1 MCTCCGLLNIF
12 WRFSRLRSLLR
23 WWLDTRW
30 LLVGRRGLLFSA
42 RRQLLRLHR
51 TTSRPLIDVLMLLL
65 FTRVRSLINWVRPLI
80 NRVRPL
86 VNWVRLLSNMVR

>member
-51 TTSRPLIDVLMLLL
+51 TTSRPLIDWVMLLL
-65 FTRVRSLINWVRPLI
+65 FTRVRSLISGVRSLFH
-80 NRVRPL
+80 RVRPL